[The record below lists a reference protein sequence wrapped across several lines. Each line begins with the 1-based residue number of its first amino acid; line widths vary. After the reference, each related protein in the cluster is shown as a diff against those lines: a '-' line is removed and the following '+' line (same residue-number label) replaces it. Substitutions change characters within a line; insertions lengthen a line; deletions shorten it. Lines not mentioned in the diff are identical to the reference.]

1 MTTSRWGRRV
11 PFQDVVDVAGVKV
24 AFSGDFAEGESA
36 AIVDVGEFG
45 EVGAGISG

>member
-24 AFSGDFAEGESA
+24 AFSGDLASLGWSQ
-36 AIVDVGEFG
+36 AIPRKSLIIIKGQK
-45 EVGAGISG
+45 